1 MRADLYECSAII
13 KEVQS
18 EATITGKLKKLNSFQ
33 LHIVDLRAQQINP
46 EIFDCKI

>member
-18 EATITGKLKKLNSFQ
+18 EATITGKLKKLELIST
-33 LHIVDLRAQQINP
+33 P
-46 EIFDCKI
+46 YS